1 MRYSPFSARAS
12 KKLGSAA
19 SSNER
24 FFTNVAA
31 EVGEGALHG
40 SILLIGA
47 RDPRALALRRAQAPL
62 RFDQRPSKWSHSAF
76 IVRWHA
82 EPARAIG
89 LEATLDPFDPRL
101 QVPERNGVTSFSLSR
116 YFDERRYPNVAM
128 LILGFE
134 ASRPQ
139 ADADS
144 TLPSPAERRA
154 AAIEAVLTPVRERGR
169 FPLWDML
176 GAWARHSYLPYTT
189 PNPLLEGIPMPC
201 ASLCEYAYEAAGI
214 DLTPGASGNDNCP
227 EVLYATA
234 KHWAEGVAQTQAA
247 RVRLFSLVR
256 DEHEV
261 PQAELSNR
269 FDDITP
275 PSRAELGEPTPASTA
290 PDS

>member
-12 KKLGSAA
+12 RKLGSPA

-24 FFTNVAA
+24 FFAEVAA
-31 EVGEGALHG
+31 EVGESSLHG
-40 SILLIGA
+40 AILLVGA

-62 RFDQRPSKWSHSAF
+62 RFDQRASKWSHSAF

-82 EPARAIG
+82 EPGRAVG
-89 LEATLDPFDPRL
+89 LEATLDPFEPRL

-116 YFDERRYPNVAM
+116 YFDATRYPNLAM

-134 ASRPQ
+134 ASRPPVG
-139 ADADS
+139 ADG

-154 AAIEAVLTPVRERGR
+154 AAIETALTPVRERGR

-201 ASLCEYAYEAAGI
+201 ASLCEYAYEAAGV
-214 DLTPGASGNDNCP
+214 DLTPGATGNDNCP

-234 KHWAEGVAQTQAA
+234 KHWADGVAQTQAA
-247 RVRLFSLVR
+247 GVRLFSLVR

-261 PQAELSNR
+261 PQAELSSR
-269 FDDITP
+269 VDEVTP
-275 PSRAELGEPTPASTA
+275 PSRAELGEPPPTPT
-290 PDS
+290 DS